1 MHLVRI
7 WFQRL
12 FILDVLDL
20 IVLMGIVR
28 RSKLRKWL
36 VAMQKSLMQVVVS
49 VCDFIPHCGVL
60 VLLMLCVFVSECIG
74 FYVIVFASYAV

>member
-1 MHLVRI
+1 MDLVSETFYI
-7 WFQRL
+7 GCFS
-12 FILDVLDL
+12 L